1 MASTYDGTCLCERVR
16 YRATGPLG
24 LMQNCHCTDCR
35 KAHGAAFA
43 TFVDVPRERFEYL
56 QGEAELKRHRAASGA
71 LRTFCGNCG
80 ALLVWERDTEAGII
94 GLAAATLDT
103 PPEGRPEY
111 HIFVRSKVP
120 WLDIEDGTPQHDAY
134 PDDS

>member
-1 MASTYDGTCLCERVR
+1 MG
-16 YRATGPLG
+16 
-24 LMQNCHCTDCR
+24 NCHCTDCR

-43 TFVDVPRERFEYL
+43 TFVDVPRDRFEYV
-56 QGEAELKRHRAASGA
+56 QGAEELKCHRATSGA

-80 ALLVWERDTEAGII
+80 ALLTWERDTEPGVI

-103 PPEGRPEY
+103 PVEGRPEY

-120 WLDIEDGTPQHDAY
+120 WFDIQDGMPQHAAY